1 MCGSNFGGY
10 SAYQQQPQQQ
20 YQSPA
25 AQRAY
30 QQLNAISGAGYPSYP
45 MQQPAQSASP
55 GITWVQGDAA
65 ARSFLVAPGATVLL
79 MDSDSNRFYIKS
91 ADPSGMPNTRTFEYV
106 EVDPSAA
113 SKQATPPDIDLT
125 QYVTR
130 REYDEMAQ
138 QFRELTEKLNKLLVN
153 DTKRRKVVPDN
164 EESVV

>member
-1 MCGSNFGGY
+1 MYGSNFGGY

-91 ADPSGMPNTRTFEYV
+91 ADPSGMPNMRTFEYA
-106 EVDPSAA
+106 EVDPNAG
-113 SKQATPPDIDLT
+113 SKQTAQPIDPA

-130 REYDEMAQ
+130 QEHEEIVH
-138 QFRELTEKLNKLLVN
+138 QFNELAERLNKLLN
-153 DTKRRKVVPDN
+153 SDTKRRKAVQND
-164 EESVV
+164 EEPGV